1 VEEVQQ
7 EQEETEYQTEVQEEG
22 DYVDS
27 DFSEGCAREPF

>member
-7 EQEETEYQTEVQEEG
+7 EQEETEYQTEVQEEV